1 MAKTNCENLDQQFL
15 DGKSASAL
23 MDAVASCLGEELRR
37 FAESR
42 CGSRG
47 DAEDISQDALLAA
60 HRYLAGFRGEAALKT
75 WLYRLVVS
83 ACSRRRR
90 GHKNDPRLH
99 RPIDDAG
106 PIPAER
112 VNPEVELMLGE
123 RLAALETAMAELRP
137 DDRELLS
144 ETEWQGLS
152 LKQVAERHRL
162 TVPAVKS
169 RMFRIRK
176 QLKELVNAR
185 FGAAAPAVDAGTA
198 TDA

>member
-23 MDAVASCLGEELRR
+23 MDAVASCLGDELRR
-37 FAESR
+37 FAQAR

-60 HRYLAGFRGEAALKT
+60 HRYLTGFRGEAALKT

-90 GHKNDPRLH
+90 GRKNDPRLH
-99 RPIDDAG
+99 RPIDEAG
-106 PIPAER
+106 SLSAER
-112 VNPEVELMLGE
+112 VDPEVELMLGE
-123 RLAALETAMAELRP
+123 RLGALEEAMAELRP

-152 LKQVAERHRL
+152 LKEVARRHKL
-162 TVPAVKS
+162 TIPAVKS

-176 QLKELVNAR
+176 QLKELVSSK
-185 FGAAAPAVDAGTA
+185 FETA
-198 TDA
+198 ISDEERSAEEA